1 MITRGQKIRLGF
13 FVVVSASLIAAMIVV
28 LLGNELGQEQDIYS
42 TRFTETVSGLE
53 VGAPVKYHGVRV
65 GTVESIEIDREQVEE
80 VIVTLALKRKTPV
93 KEDTLVVM
101 NTMGITGLKF
111 LELTGGTDNTPFR
124 TAGGEIPSGPSFMH
138 KLTGKADVITEKIEL
153 LVNNLVDLT
162 GEEQQTRIAAM
173 LEDGSQTL
181 SSVRKL
187 ITDNEEELDTAVKDL
202 AATAKELRKV
212 SGNVDER
219 LDRIEGDVR
228 LVVTDVRQ
236 LVGQLEGAVS
246 QQNDNISVVMGQSSD
261 VVSSVQTLLDNRDVR
276 QVPREVL
283 QAIQATRSLVTNAE
297 SRLTRL
303 ATTLNDGASVLH
315 DRLSDQRLD
324 QTLNNLVTLSSNMD
338 GLVKTMDLTMRQS
351 REDIFKTL
359 GNLEDVVRNLNDF
372 TQMLLEN
379 PSILLR
385 GSQLKE
391 RDL

>member
-1 MITRGQKIRLGF
+1 MITRGQKVRLGF

-28 LLGNELGQEQDIYS
+28 LLGNELGQEQDLYT
-42 TRFTETVSGLE
+42 TRFTESVSGLE

-65 GTVESIEIDREQVEE
+65 GTVESIAIDREQVEE
-80 VIVTLALKRKTPV
+80 VVVTLALKRKTPV
-93 KEDTLVVM
+93 KEDTVVVL

-111 LELTGGTDNTPFR
+111 LELNGGTDDTPFR
-124 TAGGEIPSGPSFMH
+124 MPGEEIPSGASFMH

-153 LVNNLVDLT
+153 LVNNLVELT
-162 GEEQQTRIAAM
+162 GDEQRARISTM
-173 LEDGSQTL
+173 LDDGSQALT
-181 SSVRKL
+181 SVKKL
-187 ITDNEEELDTAVKDL
+187 VTDNEEELDTTIKDL
-202 AATAKELRKV
+202 AAAAKELRKV
-212 SGNVDER
+212 SGNVEGR
-219 LDRIEGDVR
+219 LDRIEEDVHK
-228 LVVTDVRQ
+228 VVTDVHQ

-246 QQNDNISVVMGQSSD
+246 QQNDNISVLMGQSSD
-261 VVSSVQTLLDNRDVR
+261 VVSSVQTLLDSRETR
-276 QVPREVL
+276 QMPREVL
-283 QAIQATRSLVTNAE
+283 RAIQETRSLVTNTE
-297 SRLTRL
+297 TRLTRL
-303 ATTLNDGASVLH
+303 VTTLNDGASILH

-338 GLVKTMDLTMRQS
+338 GLVQTMDLTMRQS

>member
-28 LLGNELGQEQDIYS
+28 LLGNELGQEQDIYT
-42 TRFTETVSGLE
+42 TRFTESVSGLE

-80 VIVTLALKRKTPV
+80 VVVTLALKRKTPV
-93 KEDTLVVM
+93 KEDTMVVL

-111 LELTGGTDNTPFR
+111 LELNGGTDDTPFR
-124 TAGGEIPSGPSFMH
+124 LPGEEIPSGPSLMH
-138 KLTGKADVITEKIEL
+138 RLTGKADVITEKIEL
-153 LVNNLVDLT
+153 LVNNLVELT
-162 GEEQQTRIAAM
+162 GDEQRARVSAM
-173 LEDGSQTL
+173 LDDGSEAL
-181 SSVRKL
+181 SSVRRL
-187 ITDNEEELDTAVKDL
+187 VTENEEELDTTIKDL
-202 AATAKELRKV
+202 SQAATELRKV
-212 SGNVDER
+212 SGTVQDR
-219 LDRIEGDVR
+219 LDRIEGDVHK
-228 LVVTDVRQ
+228 VVTDVHQ
-236 LVGQLEGAVS
+236 LVEQLDGVVARQDDNVS
-246 QQNDNISVVMGQSSD
+246 VLMGQSSD
-261 VVSSVQTLLDNRDVR
+261 VVLSVQKLLDSRETR
-276 QVPREVL
+276 QMPREVL
-283 QAIQATRSLVTNAE
+283 QAIQETRSLVTHTE
-297 SRLTRL
+297 ERL
-303 ATTLNDGASVLH
+303 ARLMTTLNDGASVVH
-315 DRLSDQRLD
+315 DRLSDERLD

-338 GLVKTMDLTMRQS
+338 ELVRTMDLTMRQS